1 MDIGQATDQEH
12 DKVSMLTTRVNRLTR
27 QVRGRMVD
35 PWRVFTCVLCCVLL
49 GLLVAVMLKFF

>member
-1 MDIGQATDQEH
+1 VDIGQATDQEH